1 VNRAGTALP
10 SSLNPTR
17 SAGLHSDV
25 HFVVDWLCWLVLVLT
40 VCFVTAKPAQTQS
53 QPDEYR
59 IKAAFLFHFAQLID
73 WPSEALQANDNS
85 LLLCTLGD
93 DSFRGEMESS
103 VEGKT
108 IGSRVLHVRHFS
120 KNANVAGCHMVFVG
134 RNESQHISVIL
145 AGLKGAPVVTV
156 GDTTNFVEQGGV
168 LGFCMEGNKI
178 RFEVNLEAAERAKIK
193 ISSRLLLL
201 ARRVIGNSAR

>member
-1 VNRAGTALP
+1 VNWTAAVP
-10 SSLNPTR
+10 SRYGLRGITAASRKRYVVRYLRLIAAVVISLI
-17 SAGLHSDV
+17 SV
-25 HFVVDWLCWLVLVLT
+25 ET
-40 VCFVTAKPAQTQS
+40 VNAQS
-53 QPDEYR
+53 GPDEYR

-73 WPSEALQANDNS
+73 WPSEALNASDNS

-120 KNANVAGCHMVFVG
+120 RDDNVAVCQMLFVG
-134 RNESQHISVIL
+134 RKESQRIPVIL
-145 AGLKGAPVVTV
+145 AGLKRAPVVTV
-156 GDTTNFVEQGGV
+156 GETVNFVDQGGV

-178 RFEVNLEAAERAKIK
+178 RFEVNLEAAERAKVK

-201 ARRVIGNSAR
+201 AKRVIGNSGR

>member
-1 VNRAGTALP
+1 MVNWAMIPCRCGPRSRFVARSSEIWISTRLWPFLLLLALCTCA
-10 SSLNPTR
+10 LNN
-17 SAGLHSDV
+17 
-25 HFVVDWLCWLVLVLT
+25 
-40 VCFVTAKPAQTQS
+40 AQAQS

-73 WPSEALQANDNS
+73 WPLEVFQVDNS

-120 KNANVAGCHMVFVG
+120 RDDNVAGCHMLFVG
-134 RNESQHISVIL
+134 RNESQRIPVIL
-145 AGLKGAPVVTV
+145 AGLKRAPVVTV
-156 GDTTNFVEQGGV
+156 GETVNFVDHGGV
-168 LGFCMEGNKI
+168 LGFCIEGNKI
-178 RFEVNLEAAERAKIK
+178 RFEVNLEAAERAKVK

-201 ARRVIGNSAR
+201 AKRVIGNSGR

>member
-1 VNRAGTALP
+1 MSQPLLLLAFCIATFVNAHP
-10 SSLNPTR
+10 
-17 SAGLHSDV
+17 
-25 HFVVDWLCWLVLVLT
+25 
-40 VCFVTAKPAQTQS
+40 QS

-73 WPSEALQANDNS
+73 WPSEALQASDNS

-93 DSFRGEMESS
+93 NSFRGAMESS

-120 KNANVAGCHMVFVG
+120 GNDNVSGCHMLFVG
-134 RNESQHISVIL
+134 RNESQRISLIL
-145 AGLKGAPVVTV
+145 AALKRAPVVTV
-156 GDTTNFVEQGGV
+156 GDTANFVDQGGV

-178 RFEVNLEAAERAKIK
+178 RFEVNLEAAERARLK

-201 ARRVIGNSAR
+201 ARRVVGNSAR